1 MDTTKH
7 ICVDTSTRVFS
18 LGAEVEKNK
27 SLLSIKAGPGGS
39 FSKKK
44 DTTPSRPQERC
55 ARARRK

>member
-27 SLLSIKAGPGGS
+27 SLLSIKAGPGGV
-39 FSKKK
+39 FL
-44 DTTPSRPQERC
+44 
-55 ARARRK
+55 